1 MPQTVFT
8 AFVSAYMISS
18 IYDLMILCTQWEKLL
33 SAERK
38 KIINP
43 GIPKEKFPII

>member
-8 AFVSAYMISS
+8 AFVSAYIIPS
-18 IYDLMILCTQWEKLL
+18 IYNVMILCTQWEKLL

-38 KIINP
+38 KGINP